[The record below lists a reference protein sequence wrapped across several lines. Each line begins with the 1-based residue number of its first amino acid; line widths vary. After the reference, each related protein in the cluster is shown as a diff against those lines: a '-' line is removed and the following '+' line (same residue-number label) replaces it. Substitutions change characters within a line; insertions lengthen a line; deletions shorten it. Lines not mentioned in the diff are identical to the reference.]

1 VGFGGAILW
10 FSFFLI
16 PVFIFGIPVAFIL
29 GLILDKK
36 KKK

>member
-16 PVFIFGIPVAFIL
+16 PVFIFGIPLAFIL
-29 GLILDKK
+29 GLSLDMKK
-36 KKK
+36 KK